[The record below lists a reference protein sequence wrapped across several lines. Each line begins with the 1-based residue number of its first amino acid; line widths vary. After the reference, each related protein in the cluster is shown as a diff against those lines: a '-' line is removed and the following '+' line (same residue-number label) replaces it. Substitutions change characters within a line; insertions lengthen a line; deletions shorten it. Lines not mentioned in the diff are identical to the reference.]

1 VYIHVEAPDECGHQ
15 GDLAGKIESM
25 RLIDEKIFAPVL
37 AYLKTCGEP
46 YRVLLV
52 PDHRTPVEIRTHSSE
67 PVPYVFF
74 DSEHPLPPSEQK
86 TFSEAAGEL
95 GPYFD
100 SGFSLAAHFFGGLQ

>member
-1 VYIHVEAPDECGHQ
+1 VEAPDECGHQ

-25 RLIDEKIFAPVL
+25 SLIDEKIFGPVVE
-37 AYLKTCGEP
+37 YLKTCGEP

-52 PDHRTPVEIRTHSSE
+52 PDHRTPIEIRTHSLE
-67 PVPYVFF
+67 PVPYVLF

-86 TFSEAAGEL
+86 AFSEAAGEL

-100 SGFSLAAHFFGGLQ
+100 SGFSLAAHFFGG